1 MAMLEQVMLHI
12 HNWFER
18 SIEEGDYTIIG
29 GSIDLPFLQNG
40 QYYRIIGSVFND
52 GLHKYGDAEDVLTS
66 EAFHGEIWALAPPR
80 AFLALAQEIADWC
93 YANKTALDS
102 PYSSESVIG
111 VYSYTLKSGGSGGS
125 GNASDNVSWQG
136 QFRSKL
142 NPWRKI
148 AP

>member
-1 MAMLEQVMLHI
+1 MLEQIMLHI

-29 GSIDLPFLQNG
+29 GSIDLPFLQDG

-66 EAFHGEIWALAPPR
+66 ETFHGKIWALAPPKK
-80 AFLALAQEIADWC
+80 FLSLADEISEWC
-93 YANKTALDS
+93 DANQKALDS
-102 PYSSESVIG
+102 PYSSENVIG
-111 VYSYTLKSGGSGGS
+111 VYSYTLKDGGSGGS
-125 GNASDNVSWQG
+125 GNASQPISWQT
-136 QFRSKL
+136 QFRAKL
-142 NPWRKI
+142 NPWRKL

>member
-1 MAMLEQVMLHI
+1 MLEQIMWHI

-29 GSIDLPFLQNG
+29 GNIDLPFLQDG

-66 EAFHGEIWALAPPR
+66 ETFHGEIWALAPPKK
-80 AFLALAQEIADWC
+80 FLLLAEEIDNWC
-93 YANKTALDS
+93 EANKNALDS
-102 PYSSESVIG
+102 PYSSENVIG
-111 VYSYTLKSGGSGGS
+111 VYSYTLKDGGSGGS
-125 GNASDNVSWQG
+125 GNASQPISWQT
-136 QFRSKL
+136 QFRTKL
-142 NPWRKI
+142 NPWRKL